1 MVRNFHPT
9 LTNRDVRSDVIG
21 FEEMTETEG
30 FQMLAREGKAVGV
43 VVV

>member
-1 MVRNFHPT
+1 MVWNFLPT

-30 FQMLAREGKAVGV
+30 MLAREGKAVGV
-43 VVV
+43 VV